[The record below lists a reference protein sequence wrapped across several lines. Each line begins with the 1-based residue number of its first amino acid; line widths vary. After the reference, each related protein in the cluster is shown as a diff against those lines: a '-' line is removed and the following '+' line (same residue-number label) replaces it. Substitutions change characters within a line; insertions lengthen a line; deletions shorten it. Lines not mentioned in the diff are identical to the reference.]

1 MTARSRAERL
11 QASADGAVTF
21 DRLSIVGAAFSFALL
36 GAVESVYGPL
46 LQAIHER
53 FHISVPVAGVTLT
66 VHFVGASVGVVTG
79 LVLLRRVPGRWLVS
93 ASALLAACGVG
104 AVALSHSWL
113 EFSAGVA
120 LTGVGFGV
128 LDLTL
133 NQLFSRTAIRGRA
146 ARITFM
152 NGLFGLGALV
162 GPLLVEGL
170 KPQHFSALFGVYAA
184 ALAIV
189 AVTMRG
195 LAAAPTRGER
205 VAGPRRS
212 SGRERAITRALGV
225 ERRGVLVGFSAG
237 FLVYV
242 AVETSASGWI
252 AAHLHGV
259 GYASSVGS
267 LVTAG
272 FWAGMTL
279 GRFGASLAGRYLR
292 ERVFVVGGLAV
303 AVAFALG
310 AESSAAAPVLY
321 PLVGLMLAPVFPMA
335 LSWYTKLEPSSAHGV
350 PVLLVASV
358 VGGVIGPATESL
370 VVSNWGIAVVPTVT
384 AALALVTLCIFWG
397 TARAVADT
405 SDEASCEAA

>member
-1 MTARSRAERL
+1 M
-11 QASADGAVTF
+11 
-21 DRLSIVGAAFSFALL
+21 
-36 GAVESVYGPL
+36 
-46 LQAIHER
+46 
-53 FHISVPVAGVTLT
+53 
-66 VHFVGASVGVVTG
+66 
-79 LVLLRRVPGRWLVS
+79 
-93 ASALLAACGVG
+93 
-104 AVALSHSWL
+104 ALSHSWL
-113 EFSAGVA
+113 EFSTGVA

-170 KPQHFSALFGVYAA
+170 RPQHFSALFGAYAVVL
-184 ALAIV
+184 ALVAII
-189 AVTMRG
+189 MRG
-195 LAAAPTRGER
+195 LTAAPARAQSLGE
-205 VAGPRRS
+205 PRSVHWRK
-212 SGRERAITRALGV
+212 RAITRALGV
-225 ERRGVLVGFSAG
+225 ERRGMLVGFSAA

-242 AVETSASGWI
+242 AAETSASGWI

-259 GYASSVGS
+259 GYASSVGA

-272 FWAGMTL
+272 FWAGMTV
-279 GRFGASLAGRYLR
+279 GRFGASLAGRYVR

-303 AVAFALG
+303 AVACALG

-370 VVSNWGIAVVPTVT
+370 VVSNWGIAAVPVVT
-384 AALALVTLCIFWG
+384 AMLAFVTLCIFWG
-397 TARAVADT
+397 TSSATAATR
-405 SDEASCEAA
+405 DEASCEPD